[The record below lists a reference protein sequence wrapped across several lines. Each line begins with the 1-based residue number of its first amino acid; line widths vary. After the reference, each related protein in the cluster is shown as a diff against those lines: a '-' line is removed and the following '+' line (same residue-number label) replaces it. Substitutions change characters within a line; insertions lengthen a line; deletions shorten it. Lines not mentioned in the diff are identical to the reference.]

1 MFFPFSGEATDK
13 FQDMKI
19 AAFYSDSPFA
29 SWGQSRGFAAV
40 LKRMGH
46 DVTEIPVPQGYKSM
60 RQITR
65 SVVEK
70 INRPID
76 DCELVLVSGPEH
88 LQQWINQFYP
98 QWGKLKAPR
107 VGWYHESFEAREDYK
122 IDFESFRAKYDF
134 HVFPD
139 ADDAQKFKGEFLSL
153 GVDREMF
160 CVGIPSLERGMRTI
174 QYADRDIDAAFIGL
188 MYPKRQ
194 RFWNALVPR
203 LGGLHIVVP
212 SAVLVQ
218 DLDGMNVRKTAELLA
233 EQYRRIKVFVAF
245 PSLSNCLVA
254 KPLEAGGCGCAVVAA
269 QAHGLNN
276 VVTYDE
282 QRPETLVSAVRHL
295 LEKPEAREQVARDFC
310 EEVHREHRMELR
322 FEKIFAMV
330 GVETLN
336 G

>member
-1 MFFPFSGEATDK
+1 
-13 FQDMKI
+13 MKI

-153 GVDREMF
+153 GVDTEMF
-160 CVGIPSLERGMRTI
+160 CVGLLALERGMRTI
-174 QYADRDIDAAFIGL
+174 KYSGRDIDAAFIGL

-194 RFWNALVPR
+194 RFCQALAPH
-203 LGGLHIVVP
+203 LQGLEIKI
-212 SAVLVQ
+212 ANGNILVQ
-218 DLDGMNVRKTAELLA
+218 DFDGVNVQRSTELLA
-233 EQYRRIKVFVAF
+233 EQYRRVKVFVAF

-254 KPLEAGGCGCAVVAA
+254 KPLEAGACGCAVIAA
-269 QAHGLNN
+269 QAHGLKN

-295 LEKPEAREQVARDFC
+295 LNKTKAREQVARDLC
-310 EEVHREHRMELR
+310 GEVQREHRLELR
-322 FEKIFAMV
+322 FEKIFQFTGAKQECV
-330 GVETLN
+330 SL
-336 G
+336 